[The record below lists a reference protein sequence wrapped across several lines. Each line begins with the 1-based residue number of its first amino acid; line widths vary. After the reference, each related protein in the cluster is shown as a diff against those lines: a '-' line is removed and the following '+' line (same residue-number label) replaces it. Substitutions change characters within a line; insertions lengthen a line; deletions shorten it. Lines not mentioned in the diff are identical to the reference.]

1 MSGLTEAI
9 DKILKAVSYVTRAR
23 QKACNQILLRAKSP
37 EQASSPTTWR
47 RETGASVRCKGRQ
60 PGRRVVHLNRSYI
73 LVFVRTPENIRSL

>member
-9 DKILKAVSYVTRAR
+9 DKGLK
-23 QKACNQILLRAKSP
+23 QILLRAKSP

-60 PGRRVVHLNRSYI
+60 PGRRAVHLNRSYI